1 MKGRY
6 LSLVLFCALSAG
18 CTGRAERSANSPSSD
33 GSDDTEESPSSA
45 QSSERSESSEESSS
59 SSKVTETKDVPEPQ
73 FSDDMSV
80 EDAIKAVPPGVERR
94 NIDQETLGKPLQD
107 LAVYEP
113 CKPGGA
119 RVKLRVAVW
128 NGKAVG
134 LDVTT
139 TPKNDKLA
147 ACIKERIR
155 GLTWDAKVRSL
166 NTIEYQ
172 L

>member
-6 LSLVLFCALSAG
+6 LSLVLSCALTVGCAG
-18 CTGRAERSANSPSSD
+18 KGERSANSPSSD
-33 GSDDTEESPSSA
+33 GSEDVEEPSSSS

-59 SSKVTETKDVPEPQ
+59 PNKVTDTKDVPEPI
-73 FSDDMSV
+73 FTDDMSV
-80 EDAIKAVPPGVERR
+80 AEAEKAVPPGVERR

-113 CKPGGA
+113 CKPGSA
-119 RVKLRVAVW
+119 RVKIRVTVW

-134 LDVTT
+134 LDVTS
-139 TPKNDKLA
+139 TPKNDKLTG
-147 ACIKERIR
+147 CIKERIR
-155 GLTWDAKVRSL
+155 GLTWEAKVRSL
-166 NTIEYQ
+166 NTIEFQ

>member
-1 MKGRY
+1 MKRRSW
-6 LSLVLFCALSAG
+6 SLALLCALASACAG
-18 CTGRAERSANSPSSD
+18 SEHSAKSASSEGSDESEASTSSSSPS
-33 GSDDTEESPSSA
+33 E
-45 QSSERSESSEESSS
+45 QSESSDESSS
-59 SSKVTETKDVPEPQ
+59 SSKVSESKDVPEPQ
-73 FSDDMSV
+73 FGDDMSV
-80 EDAIKAVPPGVERR
+80 EEAIKAVPPGVERR

-107 LAVYEP
+107 LSVYEP
-113 CKPGGA
+113 CKPGSA
-119 RVKLRVAVW
+119 RVKLKVAVW

-155 GLTWDAKVRSL
+155 GLTWDSKVRSL

>member
-6 LSLVLFCALSAG
+6 LRLVLFCALTAG
-18 CTGRAERSANSPSSD
+18 CAGTGERSANSPSSD
-33 GSDDTEESPSSA
+33 GSDDVEESSSPSP
-45 QSSERSESSEESSS
+45 SSERSESSEESSAP
-59 SSKVTETKDVPEPQ
+59 SKVTDTKEVPEPQ

-147 ACIKERIR
+147 GCIKERIR

>member
-1 MKGRY
+1 MMRRSW
-6 LSLVLFCALSAG
+6 SLVLFCALASG
-18 CTGRAERSANSPSSD
+18 CGGSERSANSPSSEGGD
-33 GSDDTEESPSSA
+33 ESETSVSS
-45 QSSERSESSEESSS
+45 SSHKERSEPSDEDSSS
-59 SSKVTETKDVPEPQ
+59 NKVTDSKDTPEPQ
-73 FSDDMSV
+73 FGDDMSV
-80 EDAIKAVPPGVERR
+80 DEAIKAVPPGVERR

-119 RVKLRVAVW
+119 RVKLKVAVW

-147 ACIKERIR
+147 TCIK
-155 GLTWDAKVRSL
+155 
-166 NTIEYQ
+166 
-172 L
+172 